1 MFLFFISFLYE
12 PVLNIDTQ
20 EAVVI
25 SHQCTDDQR
34 FGIPKK
40 LLNNCIPNARFILL
54 SSRVTIA
61 IAVVVGAVYHSYTTF
76 STVQN
81 SILIRIVSIEANVD
95 KKFEK
100 KKRDTRVHII
110 EAIKSLKAAIEE
122 RFEKSEHNARGHISE
137 AIKSLEETLAENSI
151 KSKQY
156 KISSSATSLNH

>member
-1 MFLFFISFLYE
+1 M
-12 PVLNIDTQ
+12 
-20 EAVVI
+20 
-25 SHQCTDDQR
+25 
-34 FGIPKK
+34 
-40 LLNNCIPNARFILL
+40 
-54 SSRVTIA
+54 
-61 IAVVVGAVYHSYTTF
+61 VYF
-76 STVQN
+76 TVQYSN
-81 SILIRIVSIEANVD
+81 HCDSGCCRCCVSFMHDFFYIAKFVSIEANVD

>member
-1 MFLFFISFLYE
+1 M
-12 PVLNIDTQ
+12 NIDTP
-20 EAVVI
+20 EAVVV

-81 SILIRIVSIEANVD
+81 SILIRIASLEANL
-95 KKFEK
+95 EK
-100 KKRDTRVHII
+100 KSEQSKRDTRVHII
-110 EAIKSLKAAIEE
+110 EAIKSLKAALEG

-137 AIKSLEETLAENSI
+137 AIKFLEETLAENSI
-151 KSKQY
+151 KSK
-156 KISSSATSLNH
+156 

>member
-1 MFLFFISFLYE
+1 M
-12 PVLNIDTQ
+12 NIDTQ

-81 SILIRIVSIEANVD
+81 SILIRIVSLEANL
-95 KKFEK
+95 EK
-100 KKRDTRVHII
+100 KSEQSKRDTRVHII
-110 EAIKSLKAAIEE
+110 EAIKHVKSLKAALEG

-137 AIKSLEETLAENSI
+137 AIKFLEETLAENSI
-151 KSKQY
+151 KSK
-156 KISSSATSLNH
+156 

>member
-1 MFLFFISFLYE
+1 M
-12 PVLNIDTQ
+12 NIDTQ

-25 SHQCTDDQR
+25 SQFIDDQT

-40 LLNNCIPNARFILL
+40 LLNNCIPNAWFILL
-54 SSRVTIA
+54 SSTVTIVV
-61 IAVVVGAVYHSYTTF
+61 AVVVGAVYHSYTTF

-81 SILIRIVSIEANVD
+81 SILIRIVSLEANL
-95 KKFEK
+95 EK
-100 KKRDTRVHII
+100 KSEQSKRDTRVHII
-110 EAIKSLKAAIEE
+110 EAIKSLKAALEE

-156 KISSSATSLNH
+156 TRSSSATSLNH

>member
-1 MFLFFISFLYE
+1 MFLFFFSFLYE

-25 SHQCTDDQR
+25 SQCTDDQR

-40 LLNNCIPNARFILL
+40 LLNNCIPNAWFILL

-110 EAIKSLKAAIEE
+110 KAIKSLKAAIEE
-122 RFEKSEHNARGHISE
+122 RYKKSEHSARGHISE

-156 KISSSATSLNH
+156 TRSSSATSLNH

>member
-1 MFLFFISFLYE
+1 M
-12 PVLNIDTQ
+12 NIDTQ

-25 SHQCTDDQR
+25 SQFTDDQR

-81 SILIRIVSIEANVD
+81 SILIRIVSLEANL
-95 KKFEK
+95 EK
-100 KKRDTRVHII
+100 KSEQSKRDTRVHII
-110 EAIKSLKAAIEE
+110 EAIKSLKAALEE

-151 KSKQY
+151 KSK
-156 KISSSATSLNH
+156 

>member
-1 MFLFFISFLYE
+1 MFLFFFSFLYE

-20 EAVVI
+20 DTVVI

-40 LLNNCIPNARFILL
+40 LLNNCIPNARFISL

-81 SILIRIVSIEANVD
+81 SILIRIASLEANL
-95 KKFEK
+95 EK
-100 KKRDTRVHII
+100 KSEQSKRDTRVHII
-110 EAIKSLKAAIEE
+110 EAIKSLKAALEE
-122 RFEKSEHNARGHISE
+122 RFDGRANTMREVTSARLS
-137 AIKSLEETLAENSI
+137 NP
-151 KSKQY
+151 
-156 KISSSATSLNH
+156 